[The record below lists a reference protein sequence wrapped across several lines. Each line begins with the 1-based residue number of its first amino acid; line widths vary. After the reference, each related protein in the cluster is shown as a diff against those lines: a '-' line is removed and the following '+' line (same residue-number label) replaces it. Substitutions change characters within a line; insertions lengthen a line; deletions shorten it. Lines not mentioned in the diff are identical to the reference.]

1 MGKSS
6 DRTAPI
12 TTSSTSSSADA
23 GPNGKSVLNG
33 SVRIV
38 QGSLLATGDRADVYT
53 GADSQVS
60 RIVLVGARAHIQ
72 QTDDQGHLM
81 EADAR
86 QIDYDL
92 TTGRAVLT
100 GQSSA
105 NKESFG
111 TATAPT
117 IIYNVNDGT
126 FSAEGN
132 DTEPVRMVLEPR
144 KRKP

>member
-1 MGKSS
+1 
-6 DRTAPI
+6 
-12 TTSSTSSSADA
+12 
-23 GPNGKSVLNG
+23 
-33 SVRIV
+33 
-38 QGSLLATGDRADVYT
+38 
-53 GADSQVS
+53 
-60 RIVLVGARAHIQ
+60 
-72 QTDDQGHLM
+72 M

-105 NKESFG
+105 HKESFG

-117 IIYNVNDGT
+117 IIYNVDDGT

-132 DTEPVRMVLEPR
+132 DAEPVRMVLEPR